1 MCDERRRLLKR
12 VLDSL
17 GFKLDRSKKFA
28 ERSWSCARI
37 ENLDIEKPDEVKTLR
52 CLLAKRRKRGSEDD
66 SPVRFPK
73 SALGDLPFQVHGA
86 ATHFGDEE
94 ELVETLLACKEFM
107 WCPTDALGSLE
118 RIEAETVRW
127 KNPVG
132 GCKSLEEA
140 VVKLRLLGWC

>member
-1 MCDERRRLLKR
+1 MCDEKRKLLKK

-17 GFKLDRSKKFA
+17 GFKLDKSKKFA
-28 ERSWSCARI
+28 EKSWSCARI
-37 ENLDIEKPDEVKTLR
+37 DNLDIEKPDEVKTLR
-52 CLLAKRRKRGSEDD
+52 CLLAKRRRRGSEDD

-73 SALGDLPFQVHGA
+73 TALGDLPFQVHGA
-86 ATHFGDEE
+86 ATHFRDEE
-94 ELVETLLACKEFM
+94 ELVKTLLACKEFM

-118 RIEAETVRW
+118 RIEAETKRW

-140 VVKLRLLGWC
+140 VVKLRLLGCC